1 MTTSVVAKSCKIQK
15 VVHFTHFDQKNTYT
29 NGCKIMHK
37 CRSATLTVYIF
48 ISKKTM
54 HGYRSFLFDFFN
66 CFFSLIR
73 FSLLSHLIL
82 SLPLLSFSSI
92 FLNPTKNLYKFILNL
107 DPKFIKPSPQKIK
120 KIKKNHIKP
129 KMQKWRRRKGQR
141 GRRRRSRRS
150 VEIRLKFAQNH
161 RSK

>member
-1 MTTSVVAKSCKIQK
+1 MLLRVTTSVVAKSCKIQK

-120 KIKKNHIKP
+120 NKKKITSNP
-129 KMQKWRRRKGQR
+129 KC
-141 GRRRRSRRS
+141 RS
-150 VEIRLKFAQNH
+150 EEEEKA
-161 RSK
+161 KEEEEEEAGGA